1 MAISEDVQQIIRIL
15 EEEDFGALAGELLT
29 EISRGRP
36 VEKRLEQ
43 DSPEG
48 DTGGAENDETVLVRV
63 PFADDEQLPESVQ
76 FLRLRLVEPVR
87 AFAEAERIAGSLAG
101 AQAVRI
107 RFVDPENRQETEPMS
122 RRDLGDSSL
131 ADKLDALLTRLP
143 DMRSPPAGTE
153 V

>member
-1 MAISEDVQQIIRIL
+1 VRQIIRIL

-29 EISRGRP
+29 EISLGRP

-43 DSPEG
+43 GSHESDA
-48 DTGGAENDETVLVRV
+48 DGADNDETVLVRV
-63 PFADDEQLPESVQ
+63 PFADEEQLPESVQ
-76 FLRLRLVEPVR
+76 FLRLRLVEPIR

-101 AQAVRI
+101 AQGVRI
-107 RFVDPENRQETEPMS
+107 RFVDPEDRQETEPLS

-131 ADKLDALLTRLP
+131 ADELDALLMRLP
-143 DMRSPPAGTE
+143 DMRLPPAGTE